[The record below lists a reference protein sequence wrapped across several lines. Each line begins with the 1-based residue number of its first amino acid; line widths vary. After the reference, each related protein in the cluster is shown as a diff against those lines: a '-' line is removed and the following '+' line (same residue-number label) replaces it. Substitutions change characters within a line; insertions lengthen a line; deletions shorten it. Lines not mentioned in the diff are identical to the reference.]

1 MVVGLWLLWEFWH
14 LGNSRATMPKK
25 EFKLKVYLLLFYA
38 AMTAYLLNGNGNSRS
53 ATSISCLVIGA
64 VVFWQLTVW
73 LKNAAIFWQRVFF
86 FGGAWLVLQPGCE
99 LLFGESLYTMTL
111 HAMGRNPTLT
121 DRAQLWHDCITLGM
135 RHPMLGAGYMGFWSE
150 ETIAEIKIMNTNA
163 PQEAHNGYLEVFLE
177 LGFVGCALF
186 LPVILSGLAG
196 AWRVMR
202 TNFELGQFCVTMLV
216 VMLVHNYSESGFP
229 RPTYLTWFGFLL
241 PVINIGSGIYKTSG
255 SPAARKSAPQN
266 DLVSE
271 VPVG

>member
-1 MVVGLWLLWEFWH
+1 
-14 LGNSRATMPKK
+14 
-25 EFKLKVYLLLFYA
+25 
-38 AMTAYLLNGNGNSRS
+38 
-53 ATSISCLVIGA
+53 
-64 VVFWQLTVW
+64 
-73 LKNAAIFWQRVFF
+73 
-86 FGGAWLVLQPGCE
+86 
-99 LLFGESLYTMTL
+99 
-111 HAMGRNPTLT
+111 
-121 DRAQLWHDCITLGM
+121 
-135 RHPMLGAGYMGFWSE
+135 MGFWSE

-216 VMLVHNYSESGFP
+216 VMLIHNYSESGFP

-255 SPAARKSAPQN
+255 SPAARNSAPQN
-266 DLVSE
+266 NLVSK
-271 VPVG
+271 VPAG